1 MKNKDNPLQHLQS
14 FKNPMMKTANCP
26 RAQSLLL
33 KQKFPTIYFSTYKL
47 FLVLLLV
54 VFTAGCKKVTEEPG
68 NQRCMSVVVSS
79 DPANGAVN
87 VATIR
92 KISATFNEEMNPA
105 TLYASSFYLKQGTNL
120 VPGTI
125 SYTGNTATF
134 SPSAPLAANID
145 IVPHK

>member
-1 MKNKDNPLQHLQS
+1 
-14 FKNPMMKTANCP
+14 
-26 RAQSLLL
+26 
-33 KQKFPTIYFSTYKL
+33 L
-47 FLVLLLV
+47 FLALLV
-54 VFTAGCKKVTEEPG
+54 VFTTGCKKVTEEPG